1 MRQRCVDV
9 ITMGCSKNLV
19 DSEHLLRQLTAAGFR
34 VWHDPETTHGDIA
47 VVNTCGFI
55 GDAKEESVN
64 MILSLCDLKARGEL
78 RRVYVMGCLAERYR
92 ADLER
97 EIPEVD
103 GFFGKFDWGGI
114 LEALDAQFRGDLR
127 NERQLTT
134 PPHYAYVKISE
145 GCDRKCA
152 YCAIPIITGRHTSRP
167 VEDILEEVRL
177 LARQG
182 VREFQVIAQ
191 ELTYY
196 GVDLYGRQMLP
207 ELVDR
212 MAGIEGVEWIRLHYA
227 YPAHFPLE
235 LLPVMARHA
244 NVCRYLDIALQHIS
258 DHMLQRMRR
267 HTTRDETLHLLR
279 QIRKAVPG
287 ICLRTTLMV
296 GFPGETEA
304 DFEELLDFVR
314 EARFERMGAFVYSE
328 EEGTYAAE
336 HYEDDI
342 PEDVKQ
348 ERLDRLMALQEEISA
363 ELNAQKVG
371 QRLKIVVDR
380 REGDFFI
387 GRTEFDSPEVDGEVL
402 LRADTNDA
410 TIGRFYQAE
419 IIGADDYDLYGQII
433 TDTTNCPSL

>member
-1 MRQRCVDV
+1 
-9 ITMGCSKNLV
+9 
-19 DSEHLLRQLTAAGFR
+19 
-34 VWHDPETTHGDIA
+34 
-47 VVNTCGFI
+47 
-55 GDAKEESVN
+55 
-64 MILSLCDLKARGEL
+64 
-78 RRVYVMGCLAERYR
+78 
-92 ADLER
+92 
-97 EIPEVD
+97 
-103 GFFGKFDWGGI
+103 
-114 LEALDAQFRGDLR
+114 
-127 NERQLTT
+127 
-134 PPHYAYVKISE
+134 
-145 GCDRKCA
+145 
-152 YCAIPIITGRHTSRP
+152 
-167 VEDILEEVRL
+167 
-177 LARQG
+177 
-182 VREFQVIAQ
+182 
-191 ELTYY
+191 
-196 GVDLYGRQMLP
+196 
-207 ELVDR
+207 
-212 MAGIEGVEWIRLHYA
+212 
-227 YPAHFPLE
+227 
-235 LLPVMARHA
+235 
-244 NVCRYLDIALQHIS
+244 
-258 DHMLQRMRR
+258 
-267 HTTRDETLHLLR
+267 
-279 QIRKAVPG
+279 
-287 ICLRTTLMV
+287 MV

-314 EARFERMGAFVYSE
+314 EARFERMGAFVYSK